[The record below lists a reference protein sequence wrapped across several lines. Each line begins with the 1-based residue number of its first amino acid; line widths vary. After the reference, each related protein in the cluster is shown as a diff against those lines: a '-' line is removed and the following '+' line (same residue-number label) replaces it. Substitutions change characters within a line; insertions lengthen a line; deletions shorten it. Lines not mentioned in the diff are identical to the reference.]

1 MKYFST
7 ENEIFLIKEKCIF
20 QEYPPHKVAGI
31 LLSFTKEISDTAK
44 VILDEVLKERKREE
58 RTKSMERS
66 PKKAHR
72 GQHKMR
78 SGSSDYGSFDR
89 SSASG
94 AETVADSG
102 NGLEEFLDAVAA
114 KTTSSGKRRRSKKMN
129 LQQLDS
135 FNIATL

>member
-31 LLSFTKEISDTAK
+31 LLTFTKEISDTAK

-66 PKKAHR
+66 PKKGHR

-114 KTTSSGKRRRSKKMN
+114 KSSSSGKRRRSKKMN